1 MIIPIIN
8 KSKITNYYV
17 CMALIIETI
26 GGNEYRRKYY
36 IVTYDDNSE
45 YMFMTTDEPDSE
57 YNTSILDEDFILVQN
72 IETML
77 NDFENA
83 EVKNLLLETRFNG
96 PPFYTY
102 YDIVIINDLIKPSIL
117 KYLNYSLS
125 GYTEEDFNE
134 KEKYQIKIWMDYLSK

>member
-1 MIIPIIN
+1 MNFPTIN

-17 CMALIIETI
+17 CMALTIEAI
-26 GGNEYRRKYY
+26 GGDEYRRKYY

-57 YNTSILDEDFILVQN
+57 YNVDVLDEDFTLVQS

-77 NDFENA
+77 NDLENA

-96 PPFYTY
+96 PPFYIY
-102 YDIVIINDLIKPSIL
+102 YDIVIIDDFMKPSIL
-117 KYLNYSLS
+117 KHLSYSLS
-125 GYTEEDFNE
+125 GYTEEDFNK
-134 KEKYQIKIWMDYLSK
+134 KEKYQIKIWEDYLSK